1 MKLSV
6 FNKILIMLSLTSAVS
21 INAAVKDINPK
32 VWVFCG
38 LMGDESYQ
46 LNASAIVNSL
56 ETSLT
61 KRFQV
66 KNEDLTILST
76 YNEGKANCNRENFV
90 KELNEIDNTIRSGRE
105 VMIFFY
111 GHANK
116 SHGDIFFNI
125 EGKDLS
131 FTEIAKKIDATAT
144 APVITWVSTEFSGSF
159 TKPLSGFNRITLSAD
174 EERDDS
180 LDPDFMMSVAKA
192 FESDK
197 FEAEEVQTVSV
208 FDLLIESRAQL
219 KLFCD
224 AMEVEPLEESAVD
237 GDGDGIASRTPIK
250 DDSYP
255 IETIGFNITKKLIKQ
270 KQEDGGRNRLH
281 LAQK

>member
-1 MKLSV
+1 MV
-6 FNKILIMLSLTSAVS
+6 
-21 INAAVKDINPK
+21 
-32 VWVFCG
+32 
-38 LMGDESYQ
+38 
-46 LNASAIVNSL
+46 
-56 ETSLT
+56 
-61 KRFQV
+61 
-66 KNEDLTILST
+66 
-76 YNEGKANCNRENFV
+76 
-90 KELNEIDNTIRSGRE
+90 
-105 VMIFFY
+105 FFY

-116 SHGDIFFNI
+116 SHGDIYFNI

-131 FTEIAKKIDATAT
+131 FKEIAKKIDATAT
-144 APVITWVSTEFSGSF
+144 APVIAWVSTEFSGSF
-159 TKPLSGFNRITLSAD
+159 TKPLSGFNRITISAD

-192 FESDK
+192 FESEK
-197 FEAEEVQTVSV
+197 FEEEEVKSVSI
-208 FDLLIESRAQL
+208 FDLLVEARAQL

-255 IETIGFNITKKLIKQ
+255 IETIGFNITKKLIK
-270 KQEDGGRNRLH
+270 KEEDNGGRNRLH